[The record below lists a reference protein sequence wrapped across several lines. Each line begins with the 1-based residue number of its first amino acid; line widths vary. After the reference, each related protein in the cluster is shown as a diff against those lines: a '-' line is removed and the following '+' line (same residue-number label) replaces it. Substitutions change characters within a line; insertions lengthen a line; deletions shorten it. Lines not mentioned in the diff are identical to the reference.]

1 MYLTNLPLRS
11 KGRVVKLTAKGKKRR
26 RLLDL
31 GLIPGTV
38 VEAIRRSPSGDPTAY
53 IIRGTVLA
61 LRSEETN
68 FIEVEELTQRR
79 DILWA

>member
-1 MYLTNLPLRS
+1 MYLTNLPLGS
-11 KGRVVKLTAKGKKRR
+11 KGKVVKLTAKGKKRR